1 MDLLWIAA
9 VLALAL
15 LARGLIA
22 LCEPGKEKR

>member
-9 VLALAL
+9 VLALFL
-15 LARGLIA
+15 LTRGLIA